1 MAVNNGGGKFHSVL
15 QVNREGE
22 EKINKSLSFA
32 FFFLLCI
39 FSLENNLKHPGIV
52 F

>member
-32 FFFLLCI
+32 FFF
-39 FSLENNLKHPGIV
+39 FYYVNNLKHPGIV